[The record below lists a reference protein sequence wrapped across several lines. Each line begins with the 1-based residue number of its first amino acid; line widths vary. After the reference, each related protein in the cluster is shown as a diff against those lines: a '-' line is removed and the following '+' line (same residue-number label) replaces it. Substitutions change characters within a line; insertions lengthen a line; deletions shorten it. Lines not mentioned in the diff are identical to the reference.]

1 VRTAVVG
8 HVEWVRFAAVD
19 RLPVAGEIIAA
30 SESWEEPAGGGAVAA
45 VRLAELAGECEFF
58 VALGNDWAGRRA
70 LEALRLLGLRVH
82 SATRDEPQ
90 RRAFTF
96 VDDAGERT
104 ITTLGPKLRPYGADP
119 LPWDKLGEV
128 DAVYFTAGDTGAL
141 RAARKARVLVATARE
156 LPTLE
161 QANVQLDALVHS
173 GTDSGER
180 YEPGR
185 LEPPP
190 RLVVTTMGRD
200 GGLFVAGESEGRYSP
215 AELPGPLA
223 DAYGAGDSFAAG
235 LAYGLA
241 RHEGIEDA
249 LVAASECAAR
259 AMTVR
264 GAYGGPSGADLSP
277 KRQDESL

>member
-8 HVEWVRFAAVD
+8 HVEWVRFAAVE

-45 VRLAELAGECEFF
+45 VRLLELAGECDFF
-58 VALGNDWAGRRA
+58 VAVGHDWLGGRAR
-70 LEALRLLGLRVH
+70 EALKLLGLRVR

-96 VDDAGERT
+96 LDDGGERT
-104 ITTLGPKLRPYGADP
+104 ITTIGAKLHPHGADP
-119 LPWDKLGEV
+119 LPWDELGEV
-128 DAVYFTAGDTGAL
+128 DAVYFTAGDAEAL

-161 QANVQLDALVHS
+161 QAGIQLDALVHS
-173 GTDSGER
+173 GTDASER
-180 YEPGR
+180 YVPGR
-185 LEPPP
+185 LEPAPK
-190 RLVVTTMGRD
+190 LVVTTMGRD
-200 GGLFVAGESEGRYSP
+200 GGRFVAEESEGRYSP

-223 DAYGAGDSFAAG
+223 DTYGAGDSFAAG

-249 LVAASECAAR
+249 LEVASKCAAR

-264 GAYGGPSGADLSP
+264 GAFGGS
-277 KRQDESL
+277 